1 MRTDRQ
7 TILEVEDEVIRL
19 NAMSKLLGILLQG
32 DISKLGKDGV
42 VKVAEDEASSL
53 FWLGQEIRTQIEK
66 LDKVFY
72 GEAQEGAQ

>member
-7 TILEVEDEVIRL
+7 AIMEVEDEVIRL
-19 NAMSKLLGILLQG
+19 NAMGKLLGILLQG
-32 DISKLGKDGV
+32 DISKLGEDGV

-53 FWLGQEIRTQIEK
+53 YWLGQEIRNQIEK

-72 GEAQEGAQ
+72 GETQGDGQ